1 MGAARVKRRFSAV
14 VDTPLDEEEVMRLAQ
29 SDDVTSSQSGT
40 LPSPNCNG
48 KVLTLHHSNGGRSGE
63 RDEDDDD
70 VDDDDDDDDEEG
82 GGRRGGGGGRGS
94 MLRGESGAER
104 SKRKSLSSLS
114 PSAPHE
120 RRGQSRRPR
129 RRFVGKDGRCNVTF
143 VNMSERGQRYLT
155 DLFTTCV
162 DIRWRWML
170 VVFTLSFLLSW
181 LLFGFTFWLIAAAHG
196 ELAAPAS
203 SSSSPSSV
211 SSSVAPLEPV
221 EESSRVETVAE
232 TEERCFQQVNSFMA
246 AFLFSL
252 ETQTSIGYGFRSVT
266 EACPLAVLAVV
277 LQCIVGCIIDAFII
291 GAVMAKI
298 AKPKK
303 RNETLVFS
311 DVAVVAM
318 RDGKLCMMWRVGNL
332 RRSHL
337 VEAHVRAQLLK
348 PRVTPE
354 GEFLPLDNAD
364 LNVGFDT
371 GTDRIFLVS
380 PVTIVHEIDEE
391 SPFFEVDKHTLEGDK
406 ELEVVVILEG
416 MVEATAMTTQCRSSY
431 LASEILW
438 GHRFEPVLFERKNC
452 YQVDYSYFNRTYEVP
467 DTPTCSAKE
476 LTEKKYILGSRSSF
490 CYENERVIGPRNK
503 AENDTGEGQYP
514 QDATTMSR
522 PAGGSVNDVTRF
534 LSTGAGPA
542 SPTSVFSAS
551 SQADWAAK
559 RLVWVPS
566 EKHGFESASVRE
578 ERGDEVELEL
588 TDSGKKLTL
597 SREELQRMN
606 PPRFSKVE
614 DMADLTCLNEA
625 SVLHNLR
632 ERYYSGLIYTY
643 SGLFCVVIN
652 PYKNLPIYTESIIEM
667 YRGKKRHEMPPH
679 IYAISEAAYR
689 SMLQDREDQSIL
701 CTGES
706 GAGKTENTKK
716 VIQYLAHVASSHKSG
731 TLGRPKDS
739 ALQVRMGTAGELERQ
754 LLQANPILEAFG
766 NAKTVKNDN
775 SSRFGKFIR
784 INFDVAGYI
793 VGANIETYL
802 LEKSRAIRQA
812 KDERTFHIFYQLLSG
827 ASEAVRKELL
837 LGSADQYRFLC
848 GGSLPVPGQSDSEN
862 FTQTMDSM
870 AIMGFTQEESTSM
883 LKVISAVLQ
892 FGNITFNKEKN
903 TDQASMP
910 DDTAAQKLCHLL
922 GISVVEFSR
931 AILTPRIKVGRE
943 YVQKAQTKQQADFA
957 VEALA
962 KATYERLFR
971 WLVHRINRA
980 LDRRQRQG
988 ASFIG
993 ILDIA
998 GFEIFQA
1005 HPPGVLALLDEE
1017 CWFPRATD
1025 RSFIDKLSAEQG
1037 SHPKFMRPRQLK
1049 EEADFSIIHYA
1060 GKVDYKA
1067 DEWLVK
1073 NMDPLND
1080 NVASLLHQSSDPFIS
1095 ELWREVERIVGLDQ
1109 VSSGESSGPVSFG
1122 AAGLKTKKGMFRTVG
1137 QLYKESLTKLM
1148 ATLRNTNPNFLRCII
1163 PNHEKR
1169 GPDYR
1174 YEILTPNAIPR
1185 TFMDGK
1191 QASELMISALEL
1203 DKNLFRVGQS
1213 KVFFRAGVLAHLEEE
1228 RDLKITDTI
1237 IRFQSVAR
1245 GYLARRAFHK
1255 KQQQL
1260 SALRVM
1266 QRNCAAY
1273 LKLRNWQWWRLFTK
1287 VKPLLQVTR
1296 QDEEIQAR
1304 EAQLQKA
1311 KDKLSK
1317 LELDFSELD
1326 RKNQQLMEEKSVLT
1340 DQLQAEAELFAE
1352 AEEMRA
1358 RLANRKQELEDVLGE
1373 LESRLEE
1380 EEERTLQL
1388 TNEKKRMQQHVQ
1400 DLEEQ
1405 LEEEEGTR
1413 QRLQL
1418 EKVTLESKVKSLEAE
1433 TLNVGEQRDR
1443 LSKEKKQIEERLN
1456 EVTDQLTEEEE
1467 KVKSLNKLKNKQEAV
1482 IADLEERL
1490 KREEQGRLEQE
1501 KWKRRMEGEAVEAQE
1516 QLSDLSLL
1524 VTELRGSLSQREKEI
1539 TTLQTRLEEEGA
1551 RRTEAQRALREAT
1564 SQVSELKEEVEN
1576 ERGMRERAEKQ
1587 RRDLGEESRREAEL
1601 GELQRCLEDET
1612 RRHEAQLSE
1621 LRIKHTAAIDSLQEQ
1636 LDNAKR
1642 SRQSLEKAKV
1652 VLEEE
1657 RVNLS
1662 AELKTL
1668 QGGKMESERGR
1679 KRAEGQ
1685 LQELNARLAQAERER
1700 EEREERLSKLQS
1712 ELESLS
1718 SSLSSSDS
1726 KSHRLSKEVSSLESQ
1741 LHDVQEL
1748 LQEETR
1754 QKLALGSRVR
1764 ALEEEKAGLMER
1776 LEEEEE
1782 KTRELT
1788 RQIQNHTQQ
1797 LSDLKRQTEEVN
1809 SAVEAGEEARRKM
1822 QRELENAVQRE
1833 RAKEEEKERIER
1845 QKERLREE
1853 IEDMTIALQ
1862 RERQN
1867 CTALE
1872 KRQKKFDQCLAEEKA
1887 VSARLLE
1894 ERDRAEA
1901 ESREKETRFLSLS
1914 RALQEATEQRD
1925 ELERTNKQLRLEMEQ
1940 LVNAQDD
1947 VGKNVHELERSRR
1960 ALETEAQSLK
1970 EQTQELED
1978 ELAEA
1983 ENARLR
1989 LEVTLQAL
1997 RAQFEREISTK
2008 EEKGEE
2014 KRRALNKQVRELE
2027 TMLEEEKT
2035 QRAQALTVKKQLET
2049 ELQEAEAQVEAANR
2063 GREEALRQMKRLQT
2077 QMKELIRELD
2087 ETKLARDE
2095 IVAQSK
2101 DSEKR
2106 LQTLEAELLQL
2117 TEELS
2122 VSERQRRQAQQE
2134 RDELADEVV
2143 SSTTGKSA
2151 LLEEKRRLEARI
2163 TQLEEEL
2170 EEEQSNAELLAE
2182 RQRKST
2188 LQVETLTVQL
2198 SGERTLAQKSESAR
2212 ETLERQ
2218 NKELKTRLSEME
2230 GTVKGK
2236 HRLSVAALEAKI
2248 ESMEE
2253 QLEQE
2258 RQERAVANKLVRK
2271 TEKKLKEVL
2280 IQVEDERRHADQ
2292 YREQLDKSMGRL
2304 RQLKRQLEEVEE
2316 ENSRSNAQR
2325 RKLQRELEEMG
2336 DSMQSMNRE
2345 LNTLRS
2351 QLRRAPLPISM
2362 RAGRRA
2368 LVDDLSQ
2375 ENSDSEDPGASPT
2388 PSSGP
2393 PGTPTPSDNALG
2405 PPPPYSLTDAE

>member
-1 MGAARVKRRFSAV
+1 
-14 VDTPLDEEEVMRLAQ
+14 
-29 SDDVTSSQSGT
+29 
-40 LPSPNCNG
+40 
-48 KVLTLHHSNGGRSGE
+48 
-63 RDEDDDD
+63 
-70 VDDDDDDDDEEG
+70 
-82 GGRRGGGGGRGS
+82 
-94 MLRGESGAER
+94 
-104 SKRKSLSSLS
+104 
-114 PSAPHE
+114 
-120 RRGQSRRPR
+120 
-129 RRFVGKDGRCNVTF
+129 
-143 VNMSERGQRYLT
+143 
-155 DLFTTCV
+155 
-162 DIRWRWML
+162 
-170 VVFTLSFLLSW
+170 
-181 LLFGFTFWLIAAAHG
+181 
-196 ELAAPAS
+196 
-203 SSSSPSSV
+203 
-211 SSSVAPLEPV
+211 
-221 EESSRVETVAE
+221 
-232 TEERCFQQVNSFMA
+232 
-246 AFLFSL
+246 
-252 ETQTSIGYGFRSVT
+252 
-266 EACPLAVLAVV
+266 
-277 LQCIVGCIIDAFII
+277 
-291 GAVMAKI
+291 
-298 AKPKK
+298 
-303 RNETLVFS
+303 
-311 DVAVVAM
+311 
-318 RDGKLCMMWRVGNL
+318 
-332 RRSHL
+332 
-337 VEAHVRAQLLK
+337 
-348 PRVTPE
+348 
-354 GEFLPLDNAD
+354 
-364 LNVGFDT
+364 
-371 GTDRIFLVS
+371 
-380 PVTIVHEIDEE
+380 
-391 SPFFEVDKHTLEGDK
+391 
-406 ELEVVVILEG
+406 
-416 MVEATAMTTQCRSSY
+416 
-431 LASEILW
+431 
-438 GHRFEPVLFERKNC
+438 
-452 YQVDYSYFNRTYEVP
+452 
-467 DTPTCSAKE
+467 
-476 LTEKKYILGSRSSF
+476 
-490 CYENERVIGPRNK
+490 
-503 AENDTGEGQYP
+503 
-514 QDATTMSR
+514 MSR
-522 PAGGSVNDVTRF
+522 PAGGNVNDVTRF
-534 LSTGAGPA
+534 LSTGTGPG
-542 SPTSVFSAS
+542 SPTSGFSAS

-578 ERGDEVELEL
+578 ERGDEVEVEL
-588 TDSGKKLTL
+588 TDSGRKLTL

-739 ALQVRMGTAGELERQ
+739 ALQGELERQ

-827 ASEAVRKELL
+827 VSISSMLTLL
-837 LGSADQYRFLC
+837 LFSILLSILLSLFSA
-848 GGSLPVPGQSDSEN
+848 
-862 FTQTMDSM
+862 
-870 AIMGFTQEESTSM
+870 M

-892 FGNITFNKEKN
+892 FGNITFHKEKN

-922 GISVVEFSR
+922 GISVLEFSR

-998 GFEIFQA
+998 GFEIFQLNSFEQLCINYTNEKLQQLFNHTMFVLEQEEYQREGIEWNFIDFGLDLQPCIDLIERSA

-1025 RSFIDKLSAEQG
+1025 RSFVDKVSAEQG
-1037 SHPKFMRPRQLK
+1037 SHSKFMRPRQLK

-1067 DEWLVK
+1067 DEWLIK

-1095 ELWREVERIVGLDQ
+1095 ELWREVHMLILYDNIPVLCLPVERIVGLDQ

-1169 GPDYR
+1169 AGKLSPHLVLDQLRCNGVLEGIRICRQGFPNRIPFQEFRQR

-1191 QASELMISALEL
+1191 QACELMISALEL

-1311 KDKLSK
+1311 KDNLTK
-1317 LELDFSELD
+1317 LEHDFSELD
-1326 RKNQQLMEEKSVLT
+1326 KKNQQLMEEKSVLT

-1358 RLANRKQELEDVLGE
+1358 RLASRKQELEDVLGE

-1388 TNEKKRMQQHVQ
+1388 TTEKKRIQQHVQ

-1433 TLNVGEQRDR
+1433 TLTLGEQRDR
-1443 LSKEKKQIEERLN
+1443 FSKVVKEKRILEERLN

-1467 KVKSLNKLKNKQEAV
+1467 KVKSLNKLKNKQDAV

-1524 VTELRGSLSQREKEI
+1524 VTELRGSVSQREKEI
-1539 TTLQTRLEEEGA
+1539 TTLQSRLEEEGA
-1551 RRTEAQRALREAT
+1551 RRAEAQRALREAM

-1587 RRDLGEESRREAEL
+1587 RRDLGEELEALRTELEDTLDTTAAQQELRSRREAEL
-1601 GELQRCLEDET
+1601 GELQRCLEEET

-1642 SRQSLEKAKV
+1642 SRQSLEKTKAI
-1652 VLEEE
+1652 LEEE
-1657 RVNLS
+1657 RMNLS
-1662 AELKTL
+1662 SELKTL

-1685 LQELNARLAQAERER
+1685 LQEVNARLAQAERER
-1700 EEREERLSKLQS
+1700 EEREERLGKLQL

-1718 SSLSSSDS
+1718 SSLSSSES

-1797 LSDLKRQTEEVN
+1797 RQTEEVN

-1822 QRELENAVQRE
+1822 QRELENAIQRE

-1914 RALQEATEQRD
+1914 RALQEATDQRD

-1978 ELAEA
+1978 ELTEA

-2049 ELQEAEAQVEAANR
+2049 ELQEAESQVEAANR

-2101 DSEKR
+2101 ESEKR

-2117 TEELS
+2117 TEEVA
-2122 VSERQRRQAQQE
+2122 VSERQRRQAQLE
-2134 RDELADEVV
+2134 RDELADEIVN
-2143 SSTTGKSA
+2143 SATGKSA

-2163 TQLEEEL
+2163 SQLEEEL

-2230 GTVKGK
+2230 GAVKGK

-2248 ESMEE
+2248 ESVEE

-2258 RQERAVANKLVRK
+2258 RQERAMASKLVRK

-2325 RKLQRELEEMG
+2325 RKLQRELEEMS
-2336 DSMQSMNRE
+2336 DSMQSMNPSQ
-2345 LNTLRS
+2345 NGRS
-2351 QLRRAPLPISM
+2351 QNSRFLFVNIVCFM
-2362 RAGRRA
+2362 F
-2368 LVDDLSQ
+2368 LS
-2375 ENSDSEDPGASPT
+2375 EHYPF
-2388 PSSGP
+2388 SSCFCWCVEVP
-2393 PGTPTPSDNALG
+2393 C
-2405 PPPPYSLTDAE
+2405 

>member
-1 MGAARVKRRFSAV
+1 MAKSA
-14 VDTPLDEEEVMRLAQ
+14 
-29 SDDVTSSQSGT
+29 
-40 LPSPNCNG
+40 
-48 KVLTLHHSNGGRSGE
+48 
-63 RDEDDDD
+63 
-70 VDDDDDDDDEEG
+70 
-82 GGRRGGGGGRGS
+82 
-94 MLRGESGAER
+94 
-104 SKRKSLSSLS
+104 
-114 PSAPHE
+114 
-120 RRGQSRRPR
+120 
-129 RRFVGKDGRCNVTF
+129 
-143 VNMSERGQRYLT
+143 
-155 DLFTTCV
+155 
-162 DIRWRWML
+162 
-170 VVFTLSFLLSW
+170 
-181 LLFGFTFWLIAAAHG
+181 
-196 ELAAPAS
+196 AS
-203 SSSSPSSV
+203 S
-211 SSSVAPLEPV
+211 A
-221 EESSRVETVAE
+221 
-232 TEERCFQQVNSFMA
+232 
-246 AFLFSL
+246 
-252 ETQTSIGYGFRSVT
+252 
-266 EACPLAVLAVV
+266 
-277 LQCIVGCIIDAFII
+277 
-291 GAVMAKI
+291 
-298 AKPKK
+298 
-303 RNETLVFS
+303 
-311 DVAVVAM
+311 
-318 RDGKLCMMWRVGNL
+318 
-332 RRSHL
+332 
-337 VEAHVRAQLLK
+337 
-348 PRVTPE
+348 
-354 GEFLPLDNAD
+354 
-364 LNVGFDT
+364 
-371 GTDRIFLVS
+371 
-380 PVTIVHEIDEE
+380 
-391 SPFFEVDKHTLEGDK
+391 
-406 ELEVVVILEG
+406 
-416 MVEATAMTTQCRSSY
+416 
-431 LASEILW
+431 
-438 GHRFEPVLFERKNC
+438 
-452 YQVDYSYFNRTYEVP
+452 
-467 DTPTCSAKE
+467 
-476 LTEKKYILGSRSSF
+476 
-490 CYENERVIGPRNK
+490 
-503 AENDTGEGQYP
+503 
-514 QDATTMSR
+514 
-522 PAGGSVNDVTRF
+522 NDVTRF
-534 LSTGAGPA
+534 LSMEAGPS

-578 ERGDEVELEL
+578 ERGDEVEVEL
-588 TDSGKKLTL
+588 TDSGRKLTL
-597 SREELQRMN
+597 LREELQRMN

-652 PYKNLPIYTESIIEM
+652 PYKNLPIYTESIVEM

-731 TLGRPKDS
+731 TLGRSKDS
-739 ALQVRMGTAGELERQ
+739 TLQGELERQ

-812 KDERTFHIFYQLLSG
+812 KDERTFHIFYQLLCG
-827 ASEAVRKELL
+827 ASEAMRTELL

-848 GGSLPVPGQSDSEN
+848 GGSVPVPGQSDSEN

-870 AIMGFTQEESTSM
+870 SIMGFTQEECTSI
-883 LKVISAVLQ
+883 LKVISSVLQ
-892 FGNITFNKEKN
+892 FGNITFQKEKN
-903 TDQASMP
+903 SD
-910 DDTAAQKLCHLL
+910 QKLCHLL
-922 GISVVEFSR
+922 GISVLEFSR
-931 AILTPRIKVGRE
+931 AILTPRIKVSRE
-943 YVQKAQTKQQADFA
+943 YVQKAQTKEQADFA

-998 GFEIFQA
+998 GFEIFQLNSFEQLCINYTNEKLQQLFNHTMFVLEQEEYQREGIEWNFIDFGLDLQPCIDLIERPA

-1025 RSFIDKLSAEQG
+1025 RSFVDKLSAEQG
-1037 SHPKFMRPRQLK
+1037 SHPKFFRPRQLR

-1060 GKVDYKA
+1060 GKVNYKS

-1080 NVASLLHQSSDPFIS
+1080 NVASLLHQSSDHFIS
-1095 ELWREVERIVGLDQ
+1095 ELWREVDRIVGLDQ
-1109 VSSGESSGPVSFG
+1109 VASGGLSESSGPVTFG

-1169 GPDYR
+1169 AGKLTPHLVLDQLRCNGVLEGIRICRQGFPNRIPFQEFRQR

-1191 QASELMISALEL
+1191 QACELMIRALEL
-1203 DKNLFRVGQS
+1203 DGNLFRVGQS

-1237 IRFQSVAR
+1237 IRFQSAAR
-1245 GYLARRAFHK
+1245 GYLARRAFQK

-1311 KDKLSK
+1311 KDNLSK
-1317 LELDFSELD
+1317 VEHDYVELE
-1326 RKNQQLMEEKSVLT
+1326 RKHQQLLEEKSVLT

-1358 RLANRKQELEDVLGE
+1358 RLASRKQELEEVLGE
-1373 LESRLEE
+1373 LEGRLEE
-1380 EEERTLQL
+1380 EEERGAQL
-1388 TNEKKRMQQHVQ
+1388 ANEKKRMQQHVQ

-1405 LEEEEGTR
+1405 LEEEEGAR
-1413 QRLQL
+1413 QRLLL
-1418 EKVTLESKVKSLEAE
+1418 EKVTLETKVKSLENEIMTA
-1433 TLNVGEQRDR
+1433 GEQRDR
-1443 LSKEKKQIEERLN
+1443 LSKEKKQLEERLN
-1456 EVTDQLTEEEE
+1456 EVADQLTEEEE

-1501 KWKRRMEGEAVEAQE
+1501 KWRRRMEGEAAEAQE
-1516 QLSDLSLL
+1516 QLSEMGLL
-1524 VTELRGSLSQREKEI
+1524 VTELRGSLANREKEI

-1551 RRTEAQRALREAT
+1551 RRAEAQRALREAM

-1587 RRDLGEESRREAEL
+1587 RRDLGEELEALRTELEDTLDTTAAQQELRSRREAEL
-1601 GELQRCLEDET
+1601 GELQRMVEEDT

-1621 LRIKHTAAIDSLQEQ
+1621 MRVKHSAAIDSLQEQ

-1642 SRQSLEKAKV
+1642 SRQSLEKAKA

-1657 RVNLS
+1657 RGNLT

-1668 QGGKMESERGR
+1668 QGGKMESERAR

-1685 LQELNARLAQAERER
+1685 LQELTARLAQAERER
-1700 EEREERLSKLQS
+1700 EEREDRLHKLQ
-1712 ELESLS
+1712 LEIDSLS
-1718 SSLSSSDS
+1718 SSLSASDS

-1741 LHDVQEL
+1741 LHDAQEL
-1748 LQEETR
+1748 LQDETR

-1764 ALEEEKAGLMER
+1764 ALEDEKAVLTER
-1776 LEEEEE
+1776 VEEEEG

-1788 RQIQNHTQQ
+1788 RQIQSYIQQ
-1797 LSDLKRQTEEVN
+1797 LAELKRQSEEVN
-1809 SAVEAGEEARRKM
+1809 AAVEAGEESRRKL
-1822 QRELENAVQRE
+1822 QRELESAMQRE
-1833 RAKEEEKERIER
+1833 RAKEEERERVER

-1887 VSARLLE
+1887 VSARLAE

-1901 ESREKETRFLSLS
+1901 ESREKETRFLALS
-1914 RALQEATEQRD
+1914 RALQEASEQRD
-1925 ELERTNKQLRLEMEQ
+1925 ELERTNKQLRLDMEQ

-1947 VGKNVHELERSRR
+1947 VGKNVHELERSRH
-1960 ALETEAQSLK
+1960 ALEVESQSLK
-1970 EQTQELED
+1970 EQTQELEE

-1983 ENARLR
+1983 ENSRLR

-1997 RAQFEREISTK
+1997 RAQFEREISAK

-2027 TMLEEEKT
+2027 TLLEEEKS
-2035 QRAQALTVKKQLET
+2035 QRAQALSIKKQMEA
-2049 ELQEAEAQVEAANR
+2049 ELQEAEAQVEAATR
-2063 GREEALRQMKRLQT
+2063 GREEALRQLKRLQT
-2077 QMKELIRELD
+2077 QMKEVLRELD
-2087 ETKLARDE
+2087 ETKIARDE
-2095 IVAQSK
+2095 IIVQSK

-2122 VSERQRRQAQQE
+2122 VSERLRRQAQQE
-2134 RDELADEVV
+2134 RDELSEEILN
-2143 SSTTGKSA
+2143 TTSGKTA
-2151 LLEEKRRLEARI
+2151 LCDEKRRLEMRI
-2163 TQLEEEL
+2163 SQLEEDL
-2170 EEEQSNAELLAE
+2170 EEEQSNAEIMAE
-2182 RQRKST
+2182 RHRKTT

-2198 SGERTLAQKSESAR
+2198 AGERTLVQKSDGAR
-2212 ETLERQ
+2212 ESLERQ
-2218 NKELKTRLSEME
+2218 NKELKTRLTELE
-2230 GTVKGK
+2230 GAVRGK
-2236 HRLSVAALEAKI
+2236 HRLSVAALESKI

-2258 RQERAVANKLVRK
+2258 RQERALANKLVRK
-2271 TEKKLKEVL
+2271 TEKKLKEVVM
-2280 IQVEDERRHADQ
+2280 QVEDERRHADQ

-2316 ENSRSNAQR
+2316 ENSRTNAQR

-2336 DSMQSMNRE
+2336 DSMQSMSRE

-2351 QLRRAPLPISM
+2351 QLRRAPLPLSV
-2362 RAGRRA
+2362 RGGRRA

-2375 ENSDSEDPGASPT
+2375 ENSDSEEPPASPT
-2388 PSSGP
+2388 PSSGL
-2393 PGTPTPSDNALG
+2393 PGTPVPSDSALG
-2405 PPPPYSLTDAE
+2405 PPPPYSLADVSEQREE

>member
-1 MGAARVKRRFSAV
+1 
-14 VDTPLDEEEVMRLAQ
+14 
-29 SDDVTSSQSGT
+29 
-40 LPSPNCNG
+40 
-48 KVLTLHHSNGGRSGE
+48 
-63 RDEDDDD
+63 
-70 VDDDDDDDDEEG
+70 
-82 GGRRGGGGGRGS
+82 
-94 MLRGESGAER
+94 
-104 SKRKSLSSLS
+104 
-114 PSAPHE
+114 
-120 RRGQSRRPR
+120 
-129 RRFVGKDGRCNVTF
+129 
-143 VNMSERGQRYLT
+143 
-155 DLFTTCV
+155 
-162 DIRWRWML
+162 
-170 VVFTLSFLLSW
+170 
-181 LLFGFTFWLIAAAHG
+181 
-196 ELAAPAS
+196 
-203 SSSSPSSV
+203 
-211 SSSVAPLEPV
+211 
-221 EESSRVETVAE
+221 
-232 TEERCFQQVNSFMA
+232 
-246 AFLFSL
+246 
-252 ETQTSIGYGFRSVT
+252 
-266 EACPLAVLAVV
+266 
-277 LQCIVGCIIDAFII
+277 
-291 GAVMAKI
+291 
-298 AKPKK
+298 
-303 RNETLVFS
+303 
-311 DVAVVAM
+311 
-318 RDGKLCMMWRVGNL
+318 
-332 RRSHL
+332 
-337 VEAHVRAQLLK
+337 
-348 PRVTPE
+348 
-354 GEFLPLDNAD
+354 
-364 LNVGFDT
+364 
-371 GTDRIFLVS
+371 
-380 PVTIVHEIDEE
+380 
-391 SPFFEVDKHTLEGDK
+391 
-406 ELEVVVILEG
+406 
-416 MVEATAMTTQCRSSY
+416 
-431 LASEILW
+431 
-438 GHRFEPVLFERKNC
+438 
-452 YQVDYSYFNRTYEVP
+452 
-467 DTPTCSAKE
+467 
-476 LTEKKYILGSRSSF
+476 
-490 CYENERVIGPRNK
+490 
-503 AENDTGEGQYP
+503 
-514 QDATTMSR
+514 MSR
-522 PAGGSVNDVTRF
+522 PAGGSVNDITRF
-534 LSTGAGPA
+534 LSTGAGPG
-542 SPTSVFSAS
+542 SPTSGFSAS

-559 RLVWVPS
+559 RLIWVPS
-566 EKHGFESASVRE
+566 EKNGFESASVRE
-578 ERGDEVELEL
+578 ERGDEVEVEL

-632 ERYYSGLIYTY
+632 ERSYSGLIYTY

-739 ALQVRMGTAGELERQ
+739 ALQGELERQ

-827 ASEAVRKELL
+827 ASELL

-848 GGSLPVPGQSDSEN
+848 GGSLPVSGQSDSEN
-862 FTQTMDSM
+862 FTQTMDSVT
-870 AIMGFTQEESTSM
+870 IMGFTQEESTSM

-892 FGNITFNKEKN
+892 FGNITFHKEKN

-922 GISVVEFSR
+922 GISVLEFSR

-998 GFEIFQA
+998 GFEIFQLNSFEQLCINYTNEKLQQLFNHTMFVLEQEEYQREGIEWSFIDFGLDLQPCIDLIERPA
-1005 HPPGVLALLDEE
+1005 HPPGILALLDEE

-1025 RSFIDKLSAEQG
+1025 RSFVDKLSAEQG
-1037 SHPKFMRPRQLK
+1037 SHSKFMRPRQLK
-1049 EEADFSIIHYA
+1049 EEADFSVLHYA

-1067 DEWLVK
+1067 DEWLIK

-1109 VSSGESSGPVSFG
+1109 VSSGESSGPVNFG

-1169 GPDYR
+1169 AGKLSPHLVLDQLRCNGVLEGIRICRQGFPNRIPFQEFRQR

-1191 QASELMISALEL
+1191 QACELMINALEL

-1237 IRFQSVAR
+1237 IHFQSVAR

-1311 KDKLSK
+1311 KDNLSK
-1317 LELDFSELD
+1317 LEHDFSELD

-1358 RLANRKQELEDVLGE
+1358 RLASRKQELEDVLGE

-1388 TNEKKRMQQHVQ
+1388 TNEKKRMQQI

-1405 LEEEEGTR
+1405 LDEEEGTR

-1433 TLNVGEQRDR
+1433 MLT
-1443 LSKEKKQIEERLN
+1443 EKKQLEERLN

-1516 QLSDLSLL
+1516 QLSDQSLL

-1551 RRTEAQRALREAT
+1551 RRAEAQRALREAM
-1564 SQVSELKEEVEN
+1564 SQVSELKEEVDN
-1576 ERGMRERAEKQ
+1576 EKGMRERAEKQ
-1587 RRDLGEESRREAEL
+1587 RRDLGEELEALRTELEDTLDTTAAQQELRSRREAEL
-1601 GELQRCLEDET
+1601 GELQRCLEEET

-1642 SRQSLEKAKV
+1642 VRLLSLEKAKA

-1657 RVNLS
+1657 RMNLS

-1700 EEREERLSKLQS
+1700 EEREERLSKLQV
-1712 ELESLS
+1712 EMGLS
-1718 SSLSSSDS
+1718 T
-1726 KSHRLSKEVSSLESQ
+1726 KATNFTVSIL
-1741 LHDVQEL
+1741 
-1748 LQEETR
+1748 
-1754 QKLALGSRVR
+1754 
-1764 ALEEEKAGLMER
+1764 
-1776 LEEEEE
+1776 
-1782 KTRELT
+1782 
-1788 RQIQNHTQQ
+1788 

-1809 SAVEAGEEARRKM
+1809 SAVEVGEEARRKM
-1822 QRELENAVQRE
+1822 QRELENAIQRE

-2117 TEELS
+2117 TEELA

-2134 RDELADEVV
+2134 RDELADEIVN
-2143 SSTTGKSA
+2143 STTGKSA
-2151 LLEEKRRLEARI
+2151 LLEEKRRLDARI

-2188 LQVETLTVQL
+2188 LQVETLTVQI

-2230 GTVKGK
+2230 GAVKGK

-2248 ESMEE
+2248 ESVEE

-2258 RQERAVANKLVRK
+2258 RQERAMANKLVRK

-2325 RKLQRELEEMG
+2325 RKLQRELEEMS

-2351 QLRRAPLPISM
+2351 QLR
-2362 RAGRRA
+2362 
-2368 LVDDLSQ
+2368 
-2375 ENSDSEDPGASPT
+2375 
-2388 PSSGP
+2388 
-2393 PGTPTPSDNALG
+2393 
-2405 PPPPYSLTDAE
+2405 

>member
-1 MGAARVKRRFSAV
+1 
-14 VDTPLDEEEVMRLAQ
+14 
-29 SDDVTSSQSGT
+29 
-40 LPSPNCNG
+40 
-48 KVLTLHHSNGGRSGE
+48 
-63 RDEDDDD
+63 
-70 VDDDDDDDDEEG
+70 
-82 GGRRGGGGGRGS
+82 
-94 MLRGESGAER
+94 
-104 SKRKSLSSLS
+104 
-114 PSAPHE
+114 
-120 RRGQSRRPR
+120 
-129 RRFVGKDGRCNVTF
+129 
-143 VNMSERGQRYLT
+143 
-155 DLFTTCV
+155 
-162 DIRWRWML
+162 
-170 VVFTLSFLLSW
+170 
-181 LLFGFTFWLIAAAHG
+181 
-196 ELAAPAS
+196 
-203 SSSSPSSV
+203 
-211 SSSVAPLEPV
+211 
-221 EESSRVETVAE
+221 
-232 TEERCFQQVNSFMA
+232 
-246 AFLFSL
+246 
-252 ETQTSIGYGFRSVT
+252 
-266 EACPLAVLAVV
+266 
-277 LQCIVGCIIDAFII
+277 
-291 GAVMAKI
+291 
-298 AKPKK
+298 
-303 RNETLVFS
+303 
-311 DVAVVAM
+311 
-318 RDGKLCMMWRVGNL
+318 
-332 RRSHL
+332 
-337 VEAHVRAQLLK
+337 
-348 PRVTPE
+348 
-354 GEFLPLDNAD
+354 
-364 LNVGFDT
+364 
-371 GTDRIFLVS
+371 
-380 PVTIVHEIDEE
+380 
-391 SPFFEVDKHTLEGDK
+391 
-406 ELEVVVILEG
+406 
-416 MVEATAMTTQCRSSY
+416 
-431 LASEILW
+431 
-438 GHRFEPVLFERKNC
+438 
-452 YQVDYSYFNRTYEVP
+452 
-467 DTPTCSAKE
+467 
-476 LTEKKYILGSRSSF
+476 
-490 CYENERVIGPRNK
+490 
-503 AENDTGEGQYP
+503 
-514 QDATTMSR
+514 MSR
-522 PAGGSVNDVTRF
+522 PAGGNVNDVTRF
-534 LSTGAGPA
+534 LSTGTGPG
-542 SPTSVFSAS
+542 SPTSGFSAS

-578 ERGDEVELEL
+578 ERGDEVEVEL
-588 TDSGKKLTL
+588 TDSGRKLTL

-739 ALQVRMGTAGELERQ
+739 ALQGELERQ

-827 ASEAVRKELL
+827 ASEAMRKELL

-862 FTQTMDSM
+862 FTQTMDSVT
-870 AIMGFTQEESTSM
+870 IMGFTQEESTSM

-892 FGNITFNKEKN
+892 FGNITFHKEKN

-922 GISVVEFSR
+922 GISVLEFSR

-998 GFEIFQA
+998 GFEIFQLNSFEQLCINYTNEKLQQLFNHTMFVLEQEEDQREGIEWNFIDFGLDLQPCIDLIERSA

-1025 RSFIDKLSAEQG
+1025 RSFVDKVSAEQG
-1037 SHPKFMRPRQLK
+1037 SHSKFMRPRQLK

-1067 DEWLVK
+1067 DEWLIK

-1095 ELWREVERIVGLDQ
+1095 ELWRE
-1109 VSSGESSGPVSFG
+1109 GELSKVNFG

-1169 GPDYR
+1169 AGKLSPHLVLDQLRCNGVLEGIRICRQGFPNRIPFQEFRQR

-1191 QASELMISALEL
+1191 QACELMISALEL

-1311 KDKLSK
+1311 KDNLTK
-1317 LELDFSELD
+1317 LEHDFSELD
-1326 RKNQQLMEEKSVLT
+1326 KKNQQLMEEKSVLT

-1358 RLANRKQELEDVLGE
+1358 RLASRKQELEDVLG
-1373 LESRLEE
+1373 SVNI
-1380 EEERTLQL
+1380 T
-1388 TNEKKRMQQHVQ
+1388 VSFSQ

-1433 TLNVGEQRDR
+1433 TLTVGEQRDR
-1443 LSKEKKQIEERLN
+1443 LSKEKKQLEERLN
-1456 EVTDQLTEEEE
+1456 EVSDQLTEEEE

-1524 VTELRGSLSQREKEI
+1524 VTELRGSVSQREKEI
-1539 TTLQTRLEEEGA
+1539 TTLQLEEEGA
-1551 RRTEAQRALREAT
+1551 RRAEAQRALREAM

-1587 RRDLGEESRREAEL
+1587 RRDLGEELEALRTELEDTLDTTAAQQELRSRREAEL
-1601 GELQRCLEDET
+1601 GELQRCLEEET

-1642 SRQSLEKAKV
+1642 SRQSLEKTKAI
-1652 VLEEE
+1652 LEEE
-1657 RVNLS
+1657 RMNLS
-1662 AELKTL
+1662 SELKTL

-1685 LQELNARLAQAERER
+1685 LQEVNARLAQAERER
-1700 EEREERLSKLQS
+1700 EEREERLGKLQL

-1718 SSLSSSDS
+1718 SSLSSSES

-1788 RQIQNHTQQ
+1788 Q
-1797 LSDLKRQTEEVN
+1797 EVN

-1822 QRELENAVQRE
+1822 QRELENAIQRE

-1872 KRQKKFDQCLAEEKA
+1872 KRQKKFDQVQEETQRGLDGWIDGWKA
-1887 VSARLLE
+1887 LKMTTV
-1894 ERDRAEA
+1894 
-1901 ESREKETRFLSLS
+1901 
-1914 RALQEATEQRD
+1914 QRD

-1978 ELAEA
+1978 ELTEA

-2049 ELQEAEAQVEAANR
+2049 ELQEAESQVEAANR

-2101 DSEKR
+2101 ESEKR

-2117 TEELS
+2117 TEVCYS
-2122 VSERQRRQAQQE
+2122 ACRQRRQAQLE
-2134 RDELADEVV
+2134 RDELADEIVN
-2143 SSTTGKSA
+2143 SATGKSA

-2163 TQLEEEL
+2163 SQLEEEL

-2230 GTVKGK
+2230 GAVKGK

-2248 ESMEE
+2248 ESVEE
-2253 QLEQE
+2253 QLE
-2258 RQERAVANKLVRK
+2258 ERAMASKLVRK

-2325 RKLQRELEEMG
+2325 RKLQRELEEMS

-2351 QLRRAPLPISM
+2351 HLCVKFKKSTPDHDERVTWFSDM
-2362 RAGRRA
+2362 
-2368 LVDDLSQ
+2368 LSPK
-2375 ENSDSEDPGASPT
+2375 SHCCM
-2388 PSSGP
+2388 
-2393 PGTPTPSDNALG
+2393 
-2405 PPPPYSLTDAE
+2405 

>member
-1 MGAARVKRRFSAV
+1 
-14 VDTPLDEEEVMRLAQ
+14 
-29 SDDVTSSQSGT
+29 
-40 LPSPNCNG
+40 
-48 KVLTLHHSNGGRSGE
+48 
-63 RDEDDDD
+63 
-70 VDDDDDDDDEEG
+70 
-82 GGRRGGGGGRGS
+82 
-94 MLRGESGAER
+94 
-104 SKRKSLSSLS
+104 
-114 PSAPHE
+114 
-120 RRGQSRRPR
+120 
-129 RRFVGKDGRCNVTF
+129 
-143 VNMSERGQRYLT
+143 
-155 DLFTTCV
+155 
-162 DIRWRWML
+162 
-170 VVFTLSFLLSW
+170 
-181 LLFGFTFWLIAAAHG
+181 
-196 ELAAPAS
+196 
-203 SSSSPSSV
+203 
-211 SSSVAPLEPV
+211 
-221 EESSRVETVAE
+221 
-232 TEERCFQQVNSFMA
+232 
-246 AFLFSL
+246 
-252 ETQTSIGYGFRSVT
+252 
-266 EACPLAVLAVV
+266 
-277 LQCIVGCIIDAFII
+277 
-291 GAVMAKI
+291 
-298 AKPKK
+298 
-303 RNETLVFS
+303 
-311 DVAVVAM
+311 
-318 RDGKLCMMWRVGNL
+318 
-332 RRSHL
+332 
-337 VEAHVRAQLLK
+337 
-348 PRVTPE
+348 
-354 GEFLPLDNAD
+354 
-364 LNVGFDT
+364 
-371 GTDRIFLVS
+371 
-380 PVTIVHEIDEE
+380 
-391 SPFFEVDKHTLEGDK
+391 
-406 ELEVVVILEG
+406 
-416 MVEATAMTTQCRSSY
+416 
-431 LASEILW
+431 
-438 GHRFEPVLFERKNC
+438 
-452 YQVDYSYFNRTYEVP
+452 
-467 DTPTCSAKE
+467 
-476 LTEKKYILGSRSSF
+476 
-490 CYENERVIGPRNK
+490 
-503 AENDTGEGQYP
+503 
-514 QDATTMSR
+514 MSR
-522 PAGGSVNDVTRF
+522 PAGGSVNDVTHF

-566 EKHGFESASVRE
+566 EKHGFESASMRE
-578 ERGDEVELEL
+578 ERGDEVDVEL

-625 SVLHNLR
+625 SVLNNLR

-689 SMLQDREDQSIL
+689 SMLQDREDQAIL

-739 ALQVRMGTAGELERQ
+739 ALQGELERQ

-812 KDERTFHIFYQLLSG
+812 KEERTFHIFYQLLSG
-827 ASEAVRKELL
+827 ASEAMRKELL

-848 GGSLPVPGQSDSEN
+848 GGSLPVQGQSDSEN
-862 FTQTMDSM
+862 FTQTMDSVT
-870 AIMGFTQEESTSM
+870 IMGFTQEESTSM

-892 FGNITFNKEKN
+892 FGNITFHKEKN

-922 GISVVEFSR
+922 GISVLEFSR

-998 GFEIFQA
+998 GFEIFQLNSFEQLCINYTNEKLQQLFNHTMFVLEQEEYQREGIEWNFIDFGLDLQPCIDLIERPA

-1025 RSFIDKLSAEQG
+1025 RSFVDKLSAEQG
-1037 SHPKFMRPRQLK
+1037 SHSKFMRPRQLK
-1049 EEADFSIIHYA
+1049 EEADFSIKHYA

-1067 DEWLVK
+1067 DEWLIK

-1109 VSSGESSGPVSFG
+1109 VSSGESSGPVNFG

-1137 QLYKESLTKLM
+1137 QLYKESLAKLM

-1169 GPDYR
+1169 AGKLSPHLVLDQLRCNGVLEGIRICRQGFPNRIPFQEFRQR

-1191 QASELMISALEL
+1191 QACELMISALEL

-1237 IRFQSVAR
+1237 IHFQSVAR

-1311 KDKLSK
+1311 KDNLSK
-1317 LELDFSELD
+1317 LEHDFSELD

-1358 RLANRKQELEDVLGE
+1358 RLASRKQELEDVLGE

-1388 TNEKKRMQQHVQ
+1388 TNEKKRIQQHVQ

-1433 TLNVGEQRDR
+1433 TLTVGEQRDR
-1443 LSKEKKQIEERLN
+1443 LSKEKKQLEERLN
-1456 EVTDQLTEEEE
+1456 EVSDQLTEEEE

-1516 QLSDLSLL
+1516 QLSDRSLL
-1524 VTELRGSLSQREKEI
+1524 VTELRGSLIQREKEI
-1539 TTLQTRLEEEGA
+1539 TTLQTRLEEEAA
-1551 RRTEAQRALREAT
+1551 RRTEAQRALREAMT
-1564 SQVSELKEEVEN
+1564 QVSELKEEVDN
-1576 ERGMRERAEKQ
+1576 DKGMRERAEKQ
-1587 RRDLGEESRREAEL
+1587 RRDLGEELEALRTELEDTWDTTAAQQELRSRREAEL
-1601 GELQRCLEDET
+1601 GELQRCLEEET

-1642 SRQSLEKAKV
+1642 SRQSLEKAKA

-1657 RVNLS
+1657 RMNLS

-1685 LQELNARLAQAERER
+1685 LQELNARLSQAERER
-1700 EEREERLSKLQS
+1700 GEREERLSKLQL

-1718 SSLSSSDS
+1718 SSLSSSES

-1764 ALEEEKAGLMER
+1764 ALEEEKTGLMER

-1809 SAVEAGEEARRKM
+1809 SAVEVGEEARRKM
-1822 QRELENAVQRE
+1822 QRELENAIQRE
-1833 RAKEEEKERIER
+1833 KVKEEEKERIER

-1853 IEDMTIALQ
+1853 IEDRTIALQ

-1914 RALQEATEQRD
+1914 RALQEATDQRD

-1940 LVNAQDD
+1940 RVNAQDD

-1978 ELAEA
+1978 ELTEA

-2049 ELQEAEAQVEAANR
+2049 ELQEAEAQVETANR

-2117 TEELS
+2117 TEELA

-2134 RDELADEVV
+2134 REELADEIVN
-2143 SSTTGKSA
+2143 STTGKSA

-2182 RQRKST
+2182 RQRKSN

-2218 NKELKTRLSEME
+2218 NKDLKTRLSEME
-2230 GTVKGK
+2230 GAVKGK

-2248 ESMEE
+2248 ESVEE

-2258 RQERAVANKLVRK
+2258 RQERAMANKLVRK

-2325 RKLQRELEEMG
+2325 RKLQRELEEMS
-2336 DSMQSMNRE
+2336 DSMQIMNRE

>member
-1 MGAARVKRRFSAV
+1 V
-14 VDTPLDEEEVMRLAQ
+14 
-29 SDDVTSSQSGT
+29 
-40 LPSPNCNG
+40 
-48 KVLTLHHSNGGRSGE
+48 
-63 RDEDDDD
+63 
-70 VDDDDDDDDEEG
+70 
-82 GGRRGGGGGRGS
+82 
-94 MLRGESGAER
+94 
-104 SKRKSLSSLS
+104 
-114 PSAPHE
+114 
-120 RRGQSRRPR
+120 
-129 RRFVGKDGRCNVTF
+129 
-143 VNMSERGQRYLT
+143 
-155 DLFTTCV
+155 
-162 DIRWRWML
+162 
-170 VVFTLSFLLSW
+170 
-181 LLFGFTFWLIAAAHG
+181 
-196 ELAAPAS
+196 
-203 SSSSPSSV
+203 
-211 SSSVAPLEPV
+211 
-221 EESSRVETVAE
+221 
-232 TEERCFQQVNSFMA
+232 
-246 AFLFSL
+246 
-252 ETQTSIGYGFRSVT
+252 
-266 EACPLAVLAVV
+266 
-277 LQCIVGCIIDAFII
+277 
-291 GAVMAKI
+291 
-298 AKPKK
+298 
-303 RNETLVFS
+303 
-311 DVAVVAM
+311 
-318 RDGKLCMMWRVGNL
+318 
-332 RRSHL
+332 
-337 VEAHVRAQLLK
+337 
-348 PRVTPE
+348 
-354 GEFLPLDNAD
+354 NAD
-364 LNVGFDT
+364 IQQQDPKYMNVY
-371 GTDRIFLVS
+371 V
-380 PVTIVHEIDEE
+380 
-391 SPFFEVDKHTLEGDK
+391 
-406 ELEVVVILEG
+406 
-416 MVEATAMTTQCRSSY
+416 
-431 LASEILW
+431 
-438 GHRFEPVLFERKNC
+438 
-452 YQVDYSYFNRTYEVP
+452 
-467 DTPTCSAKE
+467 
-476 LTEKKYILGSRSSF
+476 
-490 CYENERVIGPRNK
+490 
-503 AENDTGEGQYP
+503 
-514 QDATTMSR
+514 
-522 PAGGSVNDVTRF
+522 
-534 LSTGAGPA
+534 
-542 SPTSVFSAS
+542 VFSAS

-566 EKHGFESASVRE
+566 EKHGFESASMRE
-578 ERGDEVELEL
+578 ERGDEVDVEL

-625 SVLHNLR
+625 SVLNNLR

-689 SMLQDREDQSIL
+689 SMLQDREDQAIL

-739 ALQVRMGTAGELERQ
+739 ALQGELERQ

-812 KDERTFHIFYQLLSG
+812 KEERTFHIFYQLLSG
-827 ASEAVRKELL
+827 ASEAMRKELL

-848 GGSLPVPGQSDSEN
+848 GGSLPVQGQSDSEN
-862 FTQTMDSM
+862 FTQTMDSVT
-870 AIMGFTQEESTSM
+870 IMGFTQEESTSM

-892 FGNITFNKEKN
+892 FGNITFHKEKN

-922 GISVVEFSR
+922 GISVLEFSR

-998 GFEIFQA
+998 GFEIFQLNSFEQLCINYTNEKLQQLFNHTMFVLEQEEYQREGIEWNFIDFGLDLQPCIDLIERPA

-1025 RSFIDKLSAEQG
+1025 RSFVDKLSAEQG
-1037 SHPKFMRPRQLK
+1037 SHSKFMRPRQLK
-1049 EEADFSIIHYA
+1049 EEADFSIKHYA

-1067 DEWLVK
+1067 DEWLIK

-1095 ELWREVERIVGLDQ
+1095 ELWREVIVLSKHAIHLFIFYDNISVLCLSVERIVGLDQ
-1109 VSSGESSGPVSFG
+1109 VSSGESSGPVNFG

-1137 QLYKESLTKLM
+1137 QLYKESLAKLM

-1169 GPDYR
+1169 AGKLSPHLVLDQLRCNGVLEGIRICRQGFPNRIPFQEFRQR

-1191 QASELMISALEL
+1191 QACELMISALEL

-1237 IRFQSVAR
+1237 IHFQSVAR

-1311 KDKLSK
+1311 KDNLSK
-1317 LELDFSELD
+1317 LEHDFSELD

-1358 RLANRKQELEDVLGE
+1358 RLASRKQELEDVLGE

-1388 TNEKKRMQQHVQ
+1388 TNEKKRIQQHVQ

-1433 TLNVGEQRDR
+1433 TLTVGEQRDR
-1443 LSKEKKQIEERLN
+1443 LSKVVKEKRTLEERLN
-1456 EVTDQLTEEEE
+1456 EVSDQLTEEEE

-1539 TTLQTRLEEEGA
+1539 TTLQTRLEEEAA
-1551 RRTEAQRALREAT
+1551 RRTEAQRALREAM
-1564 SQVSELKEEVEN
+1564 SQVSELKEEVDN
-1576 ERGMRERAEKQ
+1576 EKGMRERAEKQ
-1587 RRDLGEESRREAEL
+1587 RRDLGEELEALRTELEDTLDTTAAQQESRREAEL
-1601 GELQRCLEDET
+1601 GELQRCLEEET

-1642 SRQSLEKAKV
+1642 SRQSLEKAKA

-1657 RVNLS
+1657 RMNLS

-1685 LQELNARLAQAERER
+1685 LQELNARLSQAERER
-1700 EEREERLSKLQS
+1700 GEREERLSKLQL

-1718 SSLSSSDS
+1718 SSLSSSES

-1764 ALEEEKAGLMER
+1764 ALEEEKTGLMER

-1797 LSDLKRQTEEVN
+1797 RQTEEVN
-1809 SAVEAGEEARRKM
+1809 SAVEVGEEARRKM
-1822 QRELENAVQRE
+1822 QRELENAIQRE
-1833 RAKEEEKERIER
+1833 KAKEEEKERIER

-1914 RALQEATEQRD
+1914 RALQEATDQRD

-1978 ELAEA
+1978 ELTEA

-2049 ELQEAEAQVEAANR
+2049 ELQEAEAQVETANR

-2117 TEELS
+2117 TEELA

-2134 RDELADEVV
+2134 REELADEIVN
-2143 SSTTGKSA
+2143 STTGKSA

-2182 RQRKST
+2182 RQRKSN

-2218 NKELKTRLSEME
+2218 NKDLKTRLSEME
-2230 GTVKGK
+2230 GAVKGK

-2248 ESMEE
+2248 ESVEE

-2258 RQERAVANKLVRK
+2258 RQERAMANKLVRK

-2325 RKLQRELEEMG
+2325 RKLQRELEEMS
-2336 DSMQSMNRE
+2336 DSMQIMNPSQ
-2345 LNTLRS
+2345 NGRS
-2351 QLRRAPLPISM
+2351 QNSRFSCVTTVCFMFLSEQLSFLLLILVVCRGALLRLYRGVEVPF
-2362 RAGRRA
+2362 
-2368 LVDDLSQ
+2368 LVLC
-2375 ENSDSEDPGASPT
+2375 N
-2388 PSSGP
+2388 
-2393 PGTPTPSDNALG
+2393 
-2405 PPPPYSLTDAE
+2405 